1 MSIKSFSEMQNTF
14 QSYGAKNWS
23 KSVELGKRID
33 FTSTPETNEG
43 DKANGT
49 QSFGEFLANSLSKV
63 NELQQDANVAMEKIA
78 SGESKNIHETLLAVE
93 RADIAF
99 RTMNQVRQKVLDA
112 YKEMMRM
119 QI

>member
-14 QSYGAKNWS
+14 QSYGAKNWA
-23 KSVELGKRID
+23 KSVELGNRID
-33 FTSTPETNEG
+33 FTSSPEKSEIG
-43 DKANGT
+43 KADG
-49 QSFGEFLANSLSKV
+49 QSFGDFLAKSISKV
-63 NELQQDANVAMEKIA
+63 NELQADANIAMEKIA

-112 YKEMMRM
+112 YKEVMRM